1 MTQKRLILIVGGALA
16 ALLVAIL
23 VVVLMVFNQMRADAE
38 NRAYQQCMARY
49 GYAADEGAVVPPD
62 EQDAYID
69 SLVAA
74 AEACSKP

>member
-1 MTQKRLILIVGGALA
+1 MTQKRITLIVGGALA
-16 ALLVAIL
+16 ALLIAVL
-23 VVVLMVFNQMRADAE
+23 VVGIMVFNQMRTDAE

-49 GYAADEGAVVPPD
+49 GYAADEGAVVPED
-62 EQDAYID
+62 AQDAYIE